1 MANKIGQS
9 KLATLLNTIYT
20 LSKWPKFFNV
30 VVTSSACFVSQRGCT
45 LTLFTCYMNNFSQ
58 DMRLRRGLVSQ
69 HRCTLKISCLHV
81 HLPMLASALRPGIV
95 AQVRVEP

>member
-1 MANKIGQS
+1 MLWLSGKIS
-9 KLATLLNTIYT
+9 PNLVTL
-20 LSKWPKFFNV
+20 PA
-30 VVTSSACFVSQRGCT
+30 TSSACFVSQRGCT